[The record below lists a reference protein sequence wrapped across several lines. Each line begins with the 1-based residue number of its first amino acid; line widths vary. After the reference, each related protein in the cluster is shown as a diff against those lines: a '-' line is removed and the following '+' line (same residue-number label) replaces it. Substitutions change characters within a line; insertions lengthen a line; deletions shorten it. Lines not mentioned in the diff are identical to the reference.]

1 MEWCLAKDIDGI
13 SPHLPTC
20 GSTDL
25 IRHVIS
31 NLDGTI
37 LAFSILIVK
46 KPWQVESYGV
56 AEAIWLQ

>member
-1 MEWCLAKDIDGI
+1 MVINLRA
-13 SPHLPTC
+13 C

-46 KPWQVESYGV
+46 KP
-56 AEAIWLQ
+56 

>member
-37 LAFSILIVK
+37 SAFSILIVK
-46 KPWQVESYGV
+46 KS
-56 AEAIWLQ
+56 